1 MPITVTNSSTKPVRS
16 AGINFAPGVNTFED
30 GELSSAQLAQL
41 EPVKALSTKHTA
53 KQAPVAKSAKEPK
66 Q

>member
-16 AGINFAPGVNTFED
+16 AGINFAPGANTFED

-41 EPVKALSTKHTA
+41 APVKELSVKHIE

>member
-16 AGINFAPGVNTFED
+16 AGIKFEPGANNFKD
-30 GELSSAQLAQL
+30 SELSSAQLAQL
-41 EPVKALSTKHTA
+41 EPVNALSVKHTE
-53 KQAPVAKSAKEPK
+53 KQAPVAKPAKEPK

>member
-16 AGINFAPGVNTFED
+16 AGVNFAPGANTFED

-41 EPVKALSTKHTA
+41 EPVKELSVKHTE

>member
-16 AGINFAPGVNTFED
+16 AGVNFAPGANTFED
-30 GELSSAQLAQL
+30 GELSHAQLAQL
-41 EPVKALSTKHTA
+41 EPVTELSLKHTQ
-53 KQAPVAKSAKEPK
+53 KQAPAAKPAKEPK

>member
-1 MPITVTNSSTKPVRS
+1 MPITVTNSSTTPVRS
-16 AGINFAPGVNTFED
+16 AGVNFAPGANTFEA

-41 EPVKALSTKHTA
+41 EPVKELSVKHTE
-53 KQAPVAKSAKEPK
+53 KQAPTAKSAKEPK

>member
-16 AGINFAPGVNTFED
+16 AGVNFAPGANTFKD
-30 GELSSAQLAQL
+30 NELSIAQLVQL
-41 EPVKALSTKHTA
+41 EAVEALSVARIEK
-53 KQAPVAKSAKEPK
+53 KAPVAKPAKEPK

>member
-1 MPITVTNSSTKPVRS
+1 MPITVTNSSSKPVRS

-41 EPVKALSTKHTA
+41 MPVKELSARHTE